1 MNSGIRKAALA
12 LVNLRKSDQNWIL
25 SQLAPDQRHHI
36 QMEIL
41 QARKKR
47 GIHRL
52 SFDDIL
58 QLGKTSSSI
67 PQEPKMPSGKLEQWS
82 SLKESQFRQV
92 FAEASDYTLW
102 LLFKWEA
109 LPNRTLLSTY
119 LSEHQSRR
127 INQFERN
134 GLKPEGWLIELAVD
148 WVLQE
153 YTTWKPLG

>member
-12 LVNLRKSDQNWIL
+12 LVNLRKSDQDWIL
-25 SQLAPDQRHHI
+25 NQLAPDQRQRI

-58 QLGKTSSSI
+58 QLGKTPPSV
-67 PQEPKMPSGKLEQWS
+67 PQEPQMPSGKLEQWS
-82 SLKESQFRQV
+82 LLTESQFRQV

-109 LPNRTLLSTY
+109 LPDRTLLSTY
-119 LSEHQSRR
+119 LTEHQSRR

-134 GLKPEGWLIELAVD
+134 GLKPDGWLIESAVD

-153 YTTWKPLG
+153 YTAWKSLV